1 MAPSPRVLALVPP
14 VVGPAVTVA
23 LARLKFPVAVVAVGT
38 AAAAAVA
45 AAAAG
50 TVAFRVTW
58 PAGLL
63 PDQRARGQSWPQ
75 MRRQP
80 LVHRALR

>member
-1 MAPSPRVLALVPP
+1 MAPSPRVPP

-38 AAAAAVA
+38 AAAGTV
-45 AAAAG
+45 AG
-50 TVAFRVTW
+50 TVVFCVTW

-63 PDQRARGQSWPQ
+63 PDQGVQGQSWPQ

-80 LVHRALR
+80 QVHRARR